1 MTGRADVLAAL
12 SSVRDPELDEPVT
25 ELGFVAGVEV
35 DGADVAVRLRLPTYF
50 CAPNFTW
57 MMAADAEAAVGAL
70 PGVGHVRV
78 SVDDHFVAGE
88 IDAGL
93 AAGGG
98 FREAFPDFA
107 DGELGELRTLFARK
121 AFLARQ
127 YAACAPLLAAGRT
140 PAELAG
146 LALGDLPD
154 GEEAEAYAR
163 RRAEL
168 GLETGAAAPL
178 LVTPAGAP
186 VTPQGAERHL
196 RFARATQVS
205 IEGNAGLCRGL
216 LETRYS
222 TREETVTA

>member
-1 MTGRADVLAAL
+1 VTGRADVLAAL
-12 SSVRDPELDEPVT
+12 SEVRDPELDEPVT

-35 DGADVAVRLRLPTYF
+35 RGAEVAVRLRLPTYF

-70 PGVGHVRV
+70 PGVEHVRV
-78 SVDDHFVAGE
+78 SVDDHFVSEE

-93 AAGGG
+93 AAGSG
-98 FREAFPDFA
+98 FRDAFAGFA
-107 DGELGELRTLFARK
+107 DGELDELRTLFARK

-127 YAACAPLLAAGRT
+127 YAACAPLLAAGRA
-140 PAELAG
+140 PAELAA
-146 LALGDLPD
+146 LALADLPGGD
-154 GEEAEAYAR
+154 EAVAYAR

-168 GLETGAAAPL
+168 GLATDPAAPL

-186 VTPQGAERHL
+186 VPPEGAERHL

-222 TREETVTA
+222 TNEETVTA